1 MSQRTSRLP
10 GFYKLDRARRLEVLR
25 AAAGLEDH
33 DADIDRLATSGDFE
47 LFDGFIENA
56 IGGFGLPLGIATNF
70 LIDGRDV
77 LVPMAVEETSVV
89 AAASNMARRTRP
101 TGGFVTEVVE
111 DLMIGQVE
119 LRDVADPETAAD
131 RLRQAE
137 SVIVAAANALD
148 PGLMAHG
155 GGCQRIEVR
164 PFPEAHVV
172 VVHLLVACADAMGAN
187 AVNTM
192 CETVAP
198 ALARLAKGTPGLR
211 ILSNLADRRR
221 FAARCAIRFEDLAL
235 DGHDGAEVARR
246 VVAAAKFAE
255 LDPYR
260 ATTHNKGIMNGIDAV
275 LVACGQDWRGV
286 EAGAHAYAARD
297 GQYRS
302 LTTWTVRDGA
312 LHGRLELPMAVG
324 TVGGATRIHPGAKRS
339 LAMLGVES
347 ATELAMVA
355 AAVGLANNL
364 SAVKALMTV
373 GIQEGHMRLHE
384 RSVRAAAAAREAALE
399 GGLA

>member
-1 MSQRTSRLP
+1 MTSRIP
-10 GFYKLDRARRLEVLR
+10 GFHNLEIPERRERIEV
-25 AAAGLEDH
+25 ATEDNPG
-33 DADIDRLATSGDFE
+33 RLPIE
-47 LFDGFIENA
+47 LANQMIENVV
-56 IGGFGLPLGIATNF
+56 GTYELPLGVVTNVRVNGV
-70 LIDGRDV
+70 DR
-77 LVPMAVEETSVV
+77 LVPVAVEEPSIV
-89 AAASNMARRTRP
+89 AAASFASKMVRAG
-101 TGGFVTEVVE
+101 GGFRAWADDPV
-111 DLMIGQVE
+111 MIAQVFLE
-119 LRDVADPETAAD
+119 DVADVDAARTAIEATAD
-131 RLRQAE
+131 DIGAGVDRACAGL
-137 SVIVAAANALD
+137 VAR
-148 PGLMAHG
+148 G
-155 GGCQRIEVR
+155 GGWRGLEFR
-164 PFPEAHVV
+164 DLGDGLV
-172 VVHLLVACADAMGAN
+172 VVHLLVDCRDAMGAN
-187 AVNTM
+187 IVNTIA
-192 CETVAP
+192 EAVGERIAE
-198 ALARLAKGTPGLR
+198 LAQGHLGMR
-211 ILSNLADRRR
+211 ILSNLADKRRVCVEATIPFEVLGGEAIARRIEAGDR
-221 FAARCAIRFEDLAL
+221 FAHR
-235 DGHDGAEVARR
+235 
-246 VVAAAKFAE
+246 
-255 LDPYR
+255 DPYR

>member
-260 ATTHNKGIMNGIDAV
+260 ATTHNKGIMNGVDPVVIAT
-275 LVACGQDWRGV
+275 GNDWRAV
-286 EAGAHAYAARD
+286 EAGAHAYAARS
-297 GQYRS
+297 GQYSPLSQWSVDEAEER
-302 LTTWTVRDGA
+302 LC
-312 LHGRLELPMAVG
+312 GRLEIPLQVG
-324 TVGGATRIHPGAKRS
+324 VVGGVTRLHPLARFS
-339 LAMLGVES
+339 LRLMQVTRAQ
-347 ATELAMVA
+347 ELARIIA
-355 AAVGLANNL
+355 SVGLAQNL
-364 SAVKALMTV
+364 AALRALGTE
-373 GIQEGHMRLHE
+373 GIQKGHMRLHKTNL
-384 RSVRAAAAAREAALE
+384 ALARGTDPE
-399 GGLA
+399 